1 VIPVAHPFRGEGFQG
16 AGNRARARENL
27 RPKGL
32 SYNSKDLSRGAQ
44 VMKLKKTIVLLPGDG
59 IGPEVTRSAANVL
72 QECAREFQHQFTFVE
87 MPVGGAAIDKTGT
100 PLPNE
105 TLDACRKAD
114 AIFLG
119 AVGGPKW
126 DSLPVGKRPE
136 NGLLDLRKGLGLYV
150 NLRPV
155 KVIEPLR
162 GISPLK
168 QDRLGDLDL
177 EIVRE
182 LAGGMYFGERGTVK
196 ENGVERAFD
205 TESYSTPEI
214 ERIAAFAFAR
224 AEARSRRLCSVDKAN
239 VLSSS
244 QLWRRTVAAM
254 GTVYPNV
261 KLEHMYVDNA
271 AMQLTLKP
279 TQFDVMLSTN
289 MFGDILSDE
298 AAALVGSIGLIPSAS
313 FGTSAPLFEPIH
325 GSAPALAGKDMANP
339 IGSILSATMMLRD
352 TFGLSLEADW
362 AEQSLVRVL
371 NTGVRTADIAEPGK
385 KTVACSVF
393 NDMLHDE
400 MQRTFE
406 HAEKYGWG
414 V

>member
-1 VIPVAHPFRGEGFQG
+1 
-16 AGNRARARENL
+16 
-27 RPKGL
+27 
-32 SYNSKDLSRGAQ
+32 
-44 VMKLKKTIVLLPGDG
+44 MKVKKKIVLLPGDG
-59 IGPEVTRSAANVL
+59 IGPEVTRAAAGVL
-72 QECAREFQHQFTFVE
+72 QECGREFHHQFE
-87 MPVGGAAIDKTGT
+87 MEELPVGGIAIDKTGN

-105 TLDACRKAD
+105 TLDACKAAD
-114 AIFLG
+114 AVFLG

-126 DSLPVGKRPE
+126 DSLPPGKRPE
-136 NGLLDLRKGLGLYV
+136 SGLLALRKGLGLYV

-155 KVIEPLR
+155 KVLEPLR

-168 QDRLGDLDL
+168 PERLGDLDI

-182 LAGGMYFGERGTVK
+182 LAGGMYFGERGNVK

-214 ERIAAFAFAR
+214 ERIATFAFAR
-224 AEARSRRLCSVDKAN
+224 AEGRSRRICSVDKAN
-239 VLSSS
+239 VLNSS
-244 QLWRRTVAAM
+244 QLWRRTVSAM
-254 GTVYPNV
+254 GSVYPNV

-271 AMQLTLKP
+271 AMQLTLRP
-279 TQFDVMLSTN
+279 TQFDVVLTTN
-289 MFGDILSDE
+289 MFGDILSDA

-313 FGTSAPLFEPIH
+313 FGARSALFEPIH
-325 GSAPALAGKDMANP
+325 GSAPSLAGKDEANP

-352 TFGLSLEADW
+352 AFGLNLEADW
-362 AEQSLVRVL
+362 VEQSLVRVL
-371 NTGVRTADIAEPGK
+371 SAGYRTPDIAELGR
-385 KTVACSVF
+385 KTVGGSVF
-393 NDMLHDE
+393 TEILHEE